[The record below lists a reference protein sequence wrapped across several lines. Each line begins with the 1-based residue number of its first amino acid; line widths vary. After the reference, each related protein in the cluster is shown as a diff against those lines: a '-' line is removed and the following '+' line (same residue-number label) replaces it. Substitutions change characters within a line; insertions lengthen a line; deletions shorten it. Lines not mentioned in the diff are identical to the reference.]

1 MAGAVLPEASCG
13 EPDDVGVYRD
23 LGDGLAG
30 AVVWPAGPAAE
41 HAGQGL
47 IPGAG
52 GELLQALPL
61 AWDPGAGRVAR
72 CGWRTWR
79 R

>member
-1 MAGAVLPEASCG
+1 VAGAVRMQAACG

-23 LGDGLAG
+23 LDDGVAG
-30 AVVWPAGPAAE
+30 AVVWLAGPAAE
-41 HAGQGL
+41 HVGQGL

-61 AWDPGAGRVAR
+61 ARDPGAG
-72 CGWRTWR
+72 T
-79 R
+79 